1 MKVRPREI
9 NIFNMSLIDILCGA
23 LGAFCFMMI
32 VSLPYY
38 KPPGSGGLREQQQA
52 TNDLFKDIDRLQND
66 NLSDP
71 TKVEELKKKL
81 QELEAQVK
89 QLQGQVNSYAT
100 ENEELKK
107 NNDDLQKKNNDL
119 QAAND
124 KKDKTLKQ
132 KKPFLVVASAN
143 NLNQDIDLYLRDDM
157 VAETTGKPANGP
169 LDPTKPRNFSNWAS
183 DQMAFVP
190 NHGVTVWVT
199 SDAPADAH
207 FKVYLKLASDV
218 NTRVPTLL
226 QTAVFG
232 DFGKTNSFTLPSVT
246 LTPER
251 YWMFVGT
258 LVVDADNKLTF
269 KEATTAERETEWKE
283 LMKNVATPTPVPSPS
298 ITATAAPATEEQ
310 RRALL
315 ERLRKDAEERRRR
328 QSPAPSPTA
337 SVSAEEQRRSEI
349 ERLRKQREGQQP
361 IPTAGGDQQRMEMER
376 LRKERAGTQGQQAT
390 PNESVDQRRAEIE
403 RLRRERAQPSPTPT
417 P

>member
-52 TNDLFKDIDRLQND
+52 TDDLFKDIDRLQNGD
-66 NLSDP
+66 LSDP
-71 TKVEELKKKL
+71 NKIEELKKKL

-89 QLQGQVNSYAT
+89 QLQGQVNSYAA

-107 NNDDLQKKNNDL
+107 NNDALQKKNDDL

-132 KKPFLVVASAN
+132 KKPFLVVTSASN
-143 NLNQDIDLYLRDDM
+143 FNQDIDLYLRDDM
-157 VAETTGKPANGP
+157 VSDTTGKPANGP
-169 LDPTKPRNFSNWAS
+169 LDPVKPRNFSNWAS

-207 FKVYLKLASDV
+207 FKVYLKLASDA

-226 QTAVFG
+226 QTVVFG
-232 DFGKTNSFTLPSVT
+232 DFGKTNNFTLPNVT

-251 YWMFVGT
+251 YWMLVGT
-258 LVVDADNKLTF
+258 VVVDADNKLTF
-269 KEATTAERETEWKE
+269 KEATAAEREAEWTE
-283 LMKNVATPTPVPSPS
+283 LMKNVKTPTPVPSPS
-298 ITATAAPATEEQ
+298 
-310 RRALL
+310 
-315 ERLRKDAEERRRR
+315 
-328 QSPAPSPTA
+328 
-337 SVSAEEQRRSEI
+337 VSATVPVFPGDDV
-349 ERLRKQREGQQP
+349 RK
-361 IPTAGGDQQRMEMER
+361 EMER
-376 LRKERAGTQGQQAT
+376 LRKERASRQPT
-390 PNESVDQRRAEIE
+390 PGASADQRRDEME
-403 RLRRERAQPSPTPT
+403 RLRRERLQRQSPAPSAIVSPNDQRSIEERRRKAIELRNQQLSPSPTP
-417 P
+417 